1 MIKIAFYGK
10 GGIGKSTTVS
20 NIAIALAQKGLRV
33 LQIGCDP
40 KADST
45 RLLCRGDVSDSGAG
59 GSSENLSEVQLIM
72 QRARSESPQTIMD
85 FVRSRK
91 PFEPEQVVRKGF
103 AGVLCA
109 EAGGPLPGQG
119 CAGRAVITALEK
131 VEELGIYEKYEPD
144 LVLFDVLGDVVCGGF
159 AMPMRAGFADFV
171 YILTSGET
179 MSLYAAAKIGLALQH
194 FQGRGYAKPG
204 GLILNCRD
212 VPDEK
217 NKVMELAGE
226 LNTELAGCLSRS
238 ETVLRAEEKGQCVLQ
253 AFPDSEMADQ
263 YRELAE
269 SIAAKTMPDR
279 SLMGMG

>member
-1 MIKIAFYGK
+1 MVKIAFYGK

-20 NIAIALAQKGLRV
+20 NLAVVLAQKGLRV
-33 LQIGCDP
+33 LQVGCDP

-45 RLLCRGDVSDSGAG
+45 RLLCRENSFFQNMEGAG
-59 GSSENLSEVQLIM
+59 GSAGEVQMIM
-72 QRARSESPQTIMD
+72 QRVRSGSPQTIMD
-85 FVRSRK
+85 HVRARK
-91 PFEPEQVVRKGF
+91 PFGPEQVIRTGF
-103 AGVLCA
+103 SGVLCA

-253 AFPDSEMADQ
+253 AFPDSEMADK

-279 SLMGMG
+279 SLVGKG

>member
-1 MIKIAFYGK
+1 M
-10 GGIGKSTTVS
+10 
-20 NIAIALAQKGLRV
+20 
-33 LQIGCDP
+33 
-40 KADST
+40 
-45 RLLCRGDVSDSGAG
+45 
-59 GSSENLSEVQLIM
+59 
-72 QRARSESPQTIMD
+72 
-85 FVRSRK
+85 
-91 PFEPEQVVRKGF
+91 
-103 AGVLCA
+103 
-109 EAGGPLPGQG
+109 
-119 CAGRAVITALEK
+119 ITALEK

-171 YILTSGET
+171 YILTSGEN

-279 SLMGMG
+279 SLVGMG